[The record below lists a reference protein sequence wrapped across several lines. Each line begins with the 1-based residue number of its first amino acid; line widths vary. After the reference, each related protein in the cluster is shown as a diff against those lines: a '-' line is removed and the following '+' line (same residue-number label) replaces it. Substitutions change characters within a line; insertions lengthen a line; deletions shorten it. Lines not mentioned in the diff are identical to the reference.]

1 MIETSI
7 PFFFAVFFLK
17 KTSTYKHIYT
27 YMSFL
32 PVLMEIELFSKM
44 ALFLLLFVFVY
55 FTY

>member
-17 KTSTYKHIYT
+17 KNPLINIYT
-27 YMSFL
+27 HMSFL

>member
-7 PFFFAVFFLK
+7 PFFFAVFFK
-17 KTSTYKHIYT
+17 ETSTYKHIYT

-32 PVLMEIELFSKM
+32 PVLMEIELFSKK